1 MEQLVHADIFFFVT
15 TIAIVILSLAALI
28 ALVYLIIILR
38 NLKDFSKRAKEEGM
52 AVLDD
57 VTSVRHFV
65 KEKSHTIA
73 SLFGLFSL
81 VHRKGRKGK
90 HKSEKSDE

>member
-1 MEQLVHADIFFFVT
+1 MNQLIHADVFFFVT
-15 TIAIVILSLAALI
+15 TIAIVVLSIAVLI
-28 ALVYLIIILR
+28 ALIYLIIILR

-65 KEKSHTIA
+65 KEKSHTLA
-73 SLFGLFSL
+73 SLFGIFSL
-81 VHRKGRKGK
+81 VHRKRRKGK
-90 HKSEKSDE
+90 QQGEREE

>member
-1 MEQLVHADIFFFVT
+1 MKADIFFFVT
-15 TIAIVILSLAALI
+15 TVAIVVLSVVALI
-28 ALVYLIIILR
+28 ALIYLIIILR
-38 NLKDFSKRAKEEGM
+38 NLKDFSRRAKEEGM

-73 SLFGLFSL
+73 SLFGLLSL
-81 VHRKGRKGK
+81 VHRRGRKTK
-90 HKSEKSDE
+90 HKNEKSDE